1 MRSSRTRLGSP
12 TPLIGERAT
21 HFGLGLASSPRTM
34 PPTTGPRSGAG
45 VHGSGLSVGTAWEDV
60 EIEERAL
67 CQGCTGL
74 LQSGGRLKGC
84 PGPSPRCGVDGWKG
98 KGLPQCLGNM
108 QLPKRKEKGT
118 VGKKWG

>member
-84 PGPSPRCGVDGWKG
+84 LGPSPRCGVDGWRG
-98 KGLPQCLGNM
+98 KGASAVLGEHAAT
-108 QLPKRKEKGT
+108 QEKRKGDS
-118 VGKKWG
+118 G